1 MKKSVELTIS
11 NPIYTTYHN
20 QGSGGAIISAN
31 PSIRNWYLNEV
42 MVLRCDRRFLS
53 NYTTPDLG
61 ILYSN
66 WIYNPN
72 IEYHSFEMRY
82 TKNSTNAIIKE
93 LLNSGFHVVFDK
105 IDDYY
110 LENKTWYN
118 EKHFLH
124 DGLICGYDDLQKTFT
139 LFAYDKDWKY
149 RKFRIAQKSFTNGR
163 LSALRQGEFG
173 MIYGIKAKLGN
184 VDFEPNT
191 MLKKLKEHLDSTFIK
206 YPLSGF
212 KEVHGNIVHSYLSMY
227 IDKLYDGS
235 IPYERMDWRIFRLL
249 WEHKTVML
257 ERILK
262 TEAITG
268 VCTISDEYKKLV
280 HETNTLRM
288 IYATHHMKRRDSVL
302 PGISKKLLDIKEQE
316 EKLLT
321 EFVEKVEG
329 II

>member
-66 WIYNPN
+66 WIYNPY
-72 IEYHSFEMRY
+72 IEHHSFEMRY

-93 LLNSGFHVVFDK
+93 LLNSGFYVVFDK

-110 LENKTWYN
+110 LESKTWHN

-163 LSALRQGEFG
+163 LSALRQGEYG
-173 MIYGIKAKLGN
+173 MIYGIKPKWDI
-184 VDFEPNT
+184 VEFQPKT
-191 MLKKLKEHLDSTFIK
+191 MLEKLKEHLDSSFTK
-206 YPLSGF
+206 YPITGF
-212 KEVHGNIVHSYLSMY
+212 KEVHGNIVHSYLAMY
-227 IDKLYDGS
+227 IDKLFDGS
-235 IPYERMDWRIFRLL
+235 IPYERMDWRIIRLL
-249 WEHKTVML
+249 WEHKTVMF
-257 ERILK
+257 ERIQK
-262 TEAITG
+262 TETIIG
-268 VCTISDEYKKLV
+268 VRTISDEYKKLV
-280 HETNTLRM
+280 SETNTLRM
-288 IYATHHMKRRDSVL
+288 IYATHHMKRRDAVL
-302 PGISKKLLDIKEQE
+302 PGISKKLLDIKDRE

-321 EFVEKVEG
+321 EFVEKLEG